1 VIHPATVL
9 PPDPGL
15 AGGEEAVTVA
25 RWGRRRTVL
34 AAVAVIG
41 VLAVGTG
48 VVLVGFS
55 TGGGSS
61 GVATV
66 APVHPSPGLVEKGV
80 PMDGGAGVY
89 SERAAGSDARS
100 VAPPQS
106 AAPDEVP
113 GLSIDTVQRELVRT
127 AQISVEVTDPAA
139 SSRQVRFA
147 AAGVNGFVTEE
158 QSSET
163 GGLLVLRVPADALD
177 RLVDDI
183 AAVGRVVGRSSQVL
197 DATEEVVDLDAR
209 VASQQAGVV
218 RVRALLAEAVSISD
232 VVAIESELARRE
244 ADLDSLTSRLEA
256 LRDRVALSTLTVD
269 LRSPG
274 VPPVGDQPP
283 AGFRD
288 GLAAGWDGLRAAGT
302 AAAAIIGFLLPFLPV
317 VAMLVGI
324 IWLARRVVRTRRAPA
339 AASAGGRSGPGSE
352 GES

>member
-1 VIHPATVL
+1 
-9 PPDPGL
+9 
-15 AGGEEAVTVA
+15 
-25 RWGRRRTVL
+25 VL
-34 AAVAVIG
+34 AAVAVVG

-48 VVLVGFS
+48 VVVAGF
-55 TGGGSS
+55 TAGGSS
-61 GVATV
+61 PAVATV
-66 APVHPSPGLVEKGV
+66 APAYPSPVPAEKGG
-80 PMDGGAGVY
+80 PMNGGAGAH
-89 SERAAGSDARS
+89 SQRAAGNDARS
-100 VAPPQS
+100 VAAAQEG
-106 AAPDEVP
+106 AAPDKAP
-113 GLSIDTVQRELVRT
+113 GLSTGTVQRELVRT
-127 AQISVEVTDPAA
+127 AQVSVEVRDATA
-139 SSRQVRFA
+139 SSRQVRSA
-147 AAGVNGFVTEE
+147 AARVNGFVTEE
-158 QSSET
+158 QSSDT

-177 RLVDDI
+177 RLIDDI

-209 VASQQAGVV
+209 VASQQASVA
-218 RVRALLAEAVSISD
+218 RVRALLAEAVSIGD

-302 AAAAIIGFLLPFLPV
+302 AAAAVIGFLLPFLPV